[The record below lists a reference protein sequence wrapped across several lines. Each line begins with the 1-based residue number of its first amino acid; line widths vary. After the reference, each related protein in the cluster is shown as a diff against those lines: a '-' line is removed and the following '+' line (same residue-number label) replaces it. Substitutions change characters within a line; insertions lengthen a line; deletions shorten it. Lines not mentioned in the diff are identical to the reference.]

1 MSYTIIKTEDA
12 PKSLKHYYIQL
23 DEKRVIYFKGTDST
37 TQADIDKWA
46 DELLA
51 EEKEVKEAYEAE
63 QKLLDEA
70 LLPDEAKS

>member
-1 MSYTIIKTEDA
+1 MSYTIIRSENA
-12 PKSLKHYYIQL
+12 PRNLIHYYVQI

-51 EEKEVKEAYEAE
+51 EEKEIKEADEAE